1 MDGTTRIHPA
11 IALDQHHAPEAGEKA
26 APEQESPSGNGC
38 VHCEHTGPRAVRDT
52 GKQAKPAT
60 APAAMSSG
68 RLLVCLLVLGWS
80 VRDLARRLDR
90 HQTTVVRWANGLSLV
105 PDEVAEWLEA
115 LVACHLARPAP
126 RSAKPDVRRR

>member
-11 IALDQHHAPEAGEKA
+11 IALDRHHAPKAGEKA
-26 APEQESPSGNGC
+26 APERESPSGNGC

-105 PDEVAEWLEA
+105 PDEVAEWMEA
-115 LVACHLARPAP
+115 LVAFHLAHPAP
-126 RSAKPDVRRR
+126 RPAQPDVRRR